1 MPELEKSRQER
12 LRSILLAEKQRLWN
26 ELRNE
31 LFRNQ
36 ERLNSQFDVPRDIGD
51 MSMLDVLSDTGIA
64 IADIMRE
71 RLTRMEVAEKKLV
84 DGTAGICED
93 CGEEIDEDR
102 LRVLPYAIRCVSCQE
117 KLEASSYSPK
127 STI

>member
-71 RLTRMEVAEKKLV
+71 RLTRMEVAEKKLA

-117 KLEASSYSPK
+117 KLEASSYSAK

>member
-1 MPELEKSRQER
+1 MPEQKNSRQER
-12 LRSILLAEKQRLWN
+12 LRSILLEEKRRLWG
-26 ELRNE
+26 ELRRE

-36 ERLNSQFDVPRDIGD
+36 EKLQSQFDIPQDIGD
-51 MSMLDVLSDTGIA
+51 LSMLDVLSDTGIA
-64 IADIMRE
+64 LADIMRE
-71 RLTRMEVAEKKLV
+71 RLTRMEEAEKKLAE
-84 DGTAGICED
+84 GTAGICDD

-117 KLEASSYSPK
+117 KHEGLSFPPK

>member
-117 KLEASSYSPK
+117 KLEASSYSAK